1 MIANLKPCAECRE
14 SGLPWPGLFEGTEE
28 ISADILTIEKE
39 AEGLLVGLLV
49 GGQAP

>member
-28 ISADILTIEKE
+28 ISADILAIERE
-39 AEGLLVGLLV
+39 AEGLLDGLLM
-49 GGQAP
+49 GGQP